1 MKKIIILVTLLLLG
15 TTSIGY
21 AADKDSKA
29 QITFENE
36 YIPNEQVQS
45 DSSKGSQNTTQT
57 GKLPQT
63 NEKRNDWGIYGGLLF
78 LGGLWLIKRRKNT

>member
-21 AADKDSKA
+21 AAEKDSKA

-36 YIPNEQVQS
+36 YIPSEHVQS
-45 DSSKGSQNTTQT
+45 DSSKGNQQHAQK

-63 NEKRNDWGIYGGLLF
+63 NEKQNDWSVYGGLLF